1 MSAALGQLT
10 AALAD
15 RYRIEREVGQG
26 GMATVYLAQDLKHRR
41 RVAIKVLRP
50 ELAQVLGAERFLRE
64 IEVVAG
70 LHHPHILPLYDSG
83 EAAGFLYYVMPL
95 VEGESLRA
103 KIDREGQLPI
113 DEALRY
119 AREVADALSYAH
131 AHGVVHRDIKP
142 DNIMIESDHA
152 VVADFGIAKAVASAG
167 DVTALTGTGMSLG
180 TPAYMSPEQA
190 AGDREVDGRSDLYS
204 LGCVLFEM
212 LAGQPPFSGK
222 TIEIMVRQHIMTPPP
237 PVTQFRPAVP
247 PQVADA
253 LARALAKAPADR
265 FNPVGQFSSALGSG
279 GAQSTTGLTPTDTLP
294 HQAIGPTWRSR
305 PVLITVTVI
314 LLLAALAWLIRSRS
328 SAVPLGTTDSTPSIA
343 VLPFT
348 ELVAPEGQ
356 EYFADGLTDEVIT
369 RLSQVPG
376 LRVPGRASSFYFKG
390 TKADLRAIAE
400 SLHVGSL
407 LTATIQRSADR
418 VRVRAQL
425 INAADG
431 FQRWSE
437 TYDRKLEDL
446 FAVYD
451 DVARGITDAL
461 QVTLAGNFGTAT
473 PQRPRVR
480 PDAYDAF
487 LIGGQ
492 YLAARRIDSALPL
505 LHKAVELEPGFA
517 AGWSALAFAHMLSTP
532 SQYAVPGVIAE
543 AGHRSAHLAV
553 NRALA
558 LDSLSAEAHT
568 AAGLLA
574 YFERRWQDAQRQLIR
589 AIELN
594 PNYPPAHHYYAILL
608 IAQGDSHGAVAE
620 ERKAQVLDPLSVIIG
635 DWVGVILWASGQ
647 HQLALQEFDRL
658 MGLHPTSPR
667 IWSDAGL
674 LHVRAGDFARAA
686 QLYERTALL
695 MYGDSAIARRWRA
708 GMSDVAARSRIA
720 GEIADSI
727 IRGEYDLLA
736 YSGNMPE
743 ARRRLGQLK
752 LEPGEVSS
760 EEAVVWITHPDLPQ
774 YPEYK
779 RLVAGLRLPRRP

>member
-1 MSAALGQLT
+1 MSSMLPLT

-15 RYRIEREVGQG
+15 RYRIERELGAG
-26 GMATVYLAQDLKHRR
+26 GMATVYLAEDLKHRR

-50 ELAQVLGAERFLRE
+50 ELAQLLGAERFLRE
-64 IEVVAG
+64 IEVIAG

-152 VVADFGIAKAVASAG
+152 IVADFGIAKAVASAG
-167 DVTALTGTGMSLG
+167 DATALTGTGMSVG

-212 LAGQPPFSGK
+212 LAGQPPFTGK

-247 PQVADA
+247 APVADA

-265 FNPVGQFSSALGSG
+265 FNPVGQFSSALVSG
-279 GAQSTTGLTPTDTLP
+279 GSQPTTGITPTNSQPD
-294 HQAIGPTWRSR
+294 QALGRTWRSR
-305 PVLITVTVI
+305 SILITVTVI
-314 LLLAALAWLIRSRS
+314 LLLGALAWLIRSRP
-328 SAVPLGTTDSTPSIA
+328 SAVPLATTDSTPSIA

-348 ELVAPEGQ
+348 ELAAPEGQ

-369 RLSQVPG
+369 RLSQIPG

-431 FQRWSE
+431 FQRWSA
-437 TYDRKLEDL
+437 TYDQRLEDL

-451 DVARGITDAL
+451 DVARGITEAL
-461 QVTLAGNFGTAT
+461 QVTLAGDVGTST
-473 PQRPRVR
+473 KPSSRVR

-517 AGWSALAFAHMLSTP
+517 AGWSALAFAHMFSTP
-532 SQYAVPGVIAE
+532 AQYGIPGVTGE
-543 AGHRSAHLAV
+543 AGLRAARLAV
-553 NRALA
+553 NQALA

-568 AAGLLA
+568 AAGFLA
-574 YFERRWQDAQRQLIR
+574 YLERRWQDAQRQLTR

-594 PNYPPAHHYYAILL
+594 PNYPPAHHHYAILL
-608 IAQGDSHGAVAE
+608 MTLGDGRGAVAE
-620 ERKAQVLDPLSVIIG
+620 ERKAQAMDPLSVIVG
-635 DWVGVILWASGQ
+635 DWVGLLLWASGQ

-658 MGLHPTSPR
+658 MALHPTSSR

-674 LHVRAGDFARAA
+674 LHVRTGNFARAA
-686 QLYERTALL
+686 LLYERAALL
-695 MYGDSAIARRWRA
+695 MFGDSAIARRWRA
-708 GMSDVAARSRIA
+708 GMSDVASRMQIA

-727 IRGEYDLLA
+727 PRGEYDLLA
-736 YSGNMPE
+736 YTGNMPA
-743 ARRRLGQLK
+743 ARRGMVQQGVK
-752 LEPGEVSS
+752 PGEMGSDESVI
-760 EEAVVWITHPDLPQ
+760 WITHPELRQ
-774 YPEYK
+774 FPEYQ
-779 RLVAGLRLPRRP
+779 RLVASLRLPTEP